1 MSINALWWMAI
12 WLGVAGVVIGLGGIL
27 YLYLAL
33 LLPQKSGKSRA
44 FNRLS

>member
-27 YLYLAL
+27 YLAL
-33 LLPQKSGKSRA
+33 LLPHKSGKSRA